1 MMCLF
6 SPDSVGYH
14 YWSGFVLFSL
24 VFWWRAQL
32 ALFIWTLNL
41 KKYFLGMRDNLG
53 DFNRNF
59 RLTIASSL
67 ITQWKSNPCPLRLFV
82 ISWSL
87 THRVPNQP
95 VGWQLLHVTLR
106 NEERKELSLIP
117 FCPYQQFNRAYI
129 TAHSPSKYSHT
140 LEEQCSF
147 YILKERDQMSFLL
160 NILIKGKKELPNFSI
175 LPLFLFPWSLPIR
188 ERPLSL

>member
-14 YWSGFVLFSL
+14 YWSGLFSIV

-32 ALFIWTLNL
+32 ALCIWTVNL
-41 KKYFLGMRDNLG
+41 KKYFLSIHDNLG

-59 RLTIASSL
+59 RLTLASSL
-67 ITQWKSNPCPLRLFV
+67 ITQWKLNPFYSGFV
-82 ISWSL
+82 ISWNL
-87 THRVPNQP
+87 THHFPNQP
-95 VGWQLLHVTLR
+95 VGTGRSHIAWHLGMR
-106 NEERKELSLIP
+106 NVKELSLIP

-129 TAHSPSKYSHT
+129 PIQPFPSEYSHT

-147 YILKERDQMSFLL
+147 ISCKGKGPDEFRL
-160 NILIKGKKELPNFSI
+160 NILIKRQKRI
-175 LPLFLFPWSLPIR
+175 A
-188 ERPLSL
+188 